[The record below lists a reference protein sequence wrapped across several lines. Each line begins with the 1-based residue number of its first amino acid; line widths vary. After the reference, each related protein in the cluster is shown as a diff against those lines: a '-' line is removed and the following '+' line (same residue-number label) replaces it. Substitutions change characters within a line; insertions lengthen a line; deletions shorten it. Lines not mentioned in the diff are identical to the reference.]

1 MGLIITSEINTDSG
15 ITSEAYLNIS
25 KFEVFKDGGAKA
37 SFKLY
42 LNKTTRDNDPSDT
55 ASSKIIFTKFKVMS
69 EDLDISAIY
78 PSLYSRLK
86 SLLELDGLTV
96 EDDI

>member
-15 ITSEAYLNIS
+15 VTSEAYVNIS
-25 KFEVFKDGGAKA
+25 KFEVFKDGGARV

-42 LNKTTRDNDPSDT
+42 LNKTVRDTNPSDT
-55 ASSKIIFTKFKVMS
+55 SSSKIIFTKFKVMN

-78 PSLYSRLK
+78 PSIYTRLK
-86 SLLELDGLTV
+86 TLLESEGLTV
-96 EDDI
+96 TDDI

>member
-15 ITSEAYLNIS
+15 VTSEAYVNIS

-42 LNKTTRDNDPSDT
+42 LNKTVRDTDPSDT
-55 ASSKIIFTKFKVMS
+55 SSSKIIFTKFKVMN
-69 EDLDISAIY
+69 EDLDISTIY
-78 PSLYSRLK
+78 PSIYTRLK
-86 SLLELDGLTV
+86 TLLESEGLTV
-96 EDDI
+96 TDDI

>member
-15 ITSEAYLNIS
+15 ITSEAYINIS
-25 KFEVFKDGGAKA
+25 KFEVFKEGGAKA

-42 LNKTTRDNDPSDT
+42 LNKTIRDTDPSDT
-55 ASSKIIFTKFKVMS
+55 VSSKAIFTKFKVMN

-78 PSLYSRLK
+78 PSIYARLK
-86 SLLELDGLTV
+86 TLLESDGLTV
-96 EDDI
+96 TDDI